1 MFFFNAGFI
10 AITLLLLSYQVDILF
25 RFFSFF
31 ETSFVLLYCIIF
43 SGFNKKSK
51 IILHMVNLIV
61 YTVMTFN
68 MLSVMGLIPYES
80 YIF

>member
-1 MFFFNAGFI
+1 
-10 AITLLLLSYQVDILF
+10 
-25 RFFSFF
+25 
-31 ETSFVLLYCIIF
+31 IIF